1 MRILIQRVKR
11 ASVTVEE
18 TITGEIEK
26 GLLLLV
32 GIHKNDTIA
41 EADWCIRKIPKL
53 RIFEDSE
60 GKMNLAAEDIN
71 GEILVVS
78 QFTLYGDAKKGMRP
92 SFVEAAR
99 PEVAEL
105 LYEYIIENLQKESGL
120 KVESGEFGAMMQ
132 VELVN
137 DGPVTLIL
145 ER

>member
-1 MRILIQRVKR
+1 MRIVIQRVKR
-11 ASVTVEE
+11 ASVT
-18 TITGEIEK
+18 IDGKISGKIEK

-32 GIHKNDTIA
+32 GIHKSDTKA

-60 GKMNLAAEDIN
+60 GKMNRSAEEVE

-78 QFTLYGDAKKGMRP
+78 QFTLYGDTKKGMRP
-92 SFVEAAR
+92 SYIEAAR
-99 PEVAEL
+99 QDVAEPI
-105 LYEYIIENLQKESGL
+105 YEYMIDKLKKDSGL
-120 KVESGEFGAMMQ
+120 TVESGEFGAMMQ